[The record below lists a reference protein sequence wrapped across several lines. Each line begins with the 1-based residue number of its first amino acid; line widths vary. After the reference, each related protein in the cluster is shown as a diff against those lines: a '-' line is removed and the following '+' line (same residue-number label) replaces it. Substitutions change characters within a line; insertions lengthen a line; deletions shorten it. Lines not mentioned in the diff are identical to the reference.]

1 MRGGGR
7 TPVLLARFACPIK
20 LLDVCDARFAAVMDE
35 YEPRS
40 TNVSTLQGLALSTA
54 EQMEFISVLSG
65 DLYRLGRVCRPV
77 LQRLDEALSA
87 GGASYDNLISIEHVL
102 RRLLLTTARG
112 RRYFQM

>member
-1 MRGGGR
+1 MTRAD
-7 TPVLLARFACPIK
+7 VNARI
-20 LLDVCDARFAAVMDE
+20 ARFAAVMDE